1 MRSKLVLLIGV
12 ALAAATLGGVG
23 SQASTQATGDCGTKT
38 GPPATYA
45 HVIWIWEENH
55 SYSDIIGSPDA
66 PYMNALAQS
75 CGLATNYSAITHPS
89 LPNYIAATSG
99 STQGIKND
107 NDPSSNAVAAVSLFE
122 QAGSAGSY
130 EESMPSNCYL
140 TDSGDYAVRH
150 NPETYYTRIRTA
162 CGTDNVPMGTTSS
175 GAFLNALNAGTLP
188 KFAFVTPNVQND
200 MHNGTVAMGDAWL
213 QGWVPK
219 IIASSS
225 YQAGNT
231 VLVITFDE
239 GRRNVGQTVAT
250 IVVSPYTTPGTQSAT
265 AFTHYSLLRTT
276 EELLG
281 ITTYLGNAAT
291 ATSMRSAFGL

>member
-225 YQAGNT
+225 YQAGTT